1 MAYKCCAVHCRFNYS
16 GEEVAVIISFP
27 MSVYIS
33 KFLSITRLKI
43 EKKIF
48 SLQDTHLN
56 SMMNMLY
63 SANSLITKCSA

>member
-16 GEEVAVIISFP
+16 GKEVAAIISFP
-27 MSVYIS
+27 MGVYIS

-56 SMMNMLY
+56 SLMNMLY
-63 SANSLITKCSA
+63 STNSLITECSA